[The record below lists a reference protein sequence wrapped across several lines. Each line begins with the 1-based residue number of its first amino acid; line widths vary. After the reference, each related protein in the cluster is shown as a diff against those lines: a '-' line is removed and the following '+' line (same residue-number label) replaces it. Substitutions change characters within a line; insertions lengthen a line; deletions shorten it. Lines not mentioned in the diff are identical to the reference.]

1 MPDDRPV
8 LDRRALVDDPRLPLP
23 GDPMQ
28 HLRWTETV
36 IASVWLDDTRVP
48 VSALVI
54 TLAPRP
60 PYYRVRDL
68 VWARTAWRTAH
79 VTEHVNIV
87 PAVAEYEQRGGD
99 Y

>member
-8 LDRRALVDDPRLPLP
+8 LDRRAGGDRPMLPLP
-23 GDPMQ
+23 GDPMPTQ
-28 HLRWTETV
+28 RWTETV

-48 VSALVI
+48 VTALVI
-54 TLAPRP
+54 TIVSWP